1 MIFLHAGLPH
11 WYEHTIQSMIEHHLG
26 VYNVCTLLVALLIGG
41 LLINKKSWR
50 KKLFNHLMGCAI
62 GVFAMGCVL
71 YFIGFWHE
79 GTANNVV
86 ASLFRSATAA
96 MEMFVSET
104 ELIEVREACKE
115 DVLYMLLFATT
126 HFLAVCISAAFII
139 RIMGIRFRS
148 YLKMRFARRTG
159 KDVYVFFDLSPE
171 AVNLAKDIHVKREN
185 DPNYQIV
192 FVKTPLEA
200 SHLERFSF
208 SHILNFVDSRNE
220 TVEELSDLNAFLTYS
235 RKSVTID
242 MDKAKWDDVVGLKN
256 LHRYVE
262 RCGGKQ
268 YFLCLSANEENN
280 LSTAVALSKRYYNAK
295 RQHVIC
301 RANRDSI
308 TESLANLNL
317 RFIDSANLSVLDLKR
332 NVKYQPVSFVK
343 PDVKQ
348 GVATKPFKA
357 MIVGFGETGFEAFRF
372 LYEFSAFVGS
382 DESDNP
388 FYCHIID
395 LMAEQAEDSLYLHCP
410 ALKCGK
416 LKEQRANC
424 HIAFHRGTIESNYTM
439 VEHLIEDIDYIVVST
454 NDEKQNLS
462 IGITLLNLAY
472 KYRIPAN
479 KLGIFIGVNSNEAY
493 RKAVEVANFYNTC
506 GRKDKAGLLFDYFIV
521 PFGANEQLYTY
532 DNIIAD
538 ELLSRAKEFYF
549 EYQKTSGLLD
559 PGFKDNCEANKDL
572 EWDKR
577 RDSKPTN
584 GELGLFFKNELV
596 QKESQD
602 KANVWHIQ
610 TKLLLS
616 GALGDVAAERRA
628 QLFTCIDF
636 VMQKLIQKT
645 EKARKTKESFDSY
658 DFIREQISEYEK
670 DQHLPSGE
678 YQVLFAH
685 LAQCE
690 HLRWVA
696 SNQVLGYR
704 PYPEAKNNEKHYLSK
719 KHACM
724 VSNAALLSNP
734 DLRDTIKYDYNT
746 ILVSMKGGENK

>member
-11 WYEHTIQSMIEHHLG
+11 WYEHTIQSIIEHHLG
-26 VYNVCTLLVALLIGG
+26 VYNVCTLLVALLIGS
-41 LLINKKSWR
+41 LLINKKRWR

-115 DVLYMLLFATT
+115 DILYMLLFATT

-148 YLKMRFARRTG
+148 YLKMRFARKTN

-171 AVNLAKDIHVKREN
+171 SVKLAKDIYKTRGKEE
-185 DPNYQIV
+185 YQIV
-192 FVKTPLEA
+192 FVKTPLES

-235 RKSVTID
+235 RKSVTIG
-242 MDKAKWDDVVGLKN
+242 MDEAKWDDVVGLRN
-256 LHRYVE
+256 LHQYVK
-262 RCGGKQ
+262 RCQGQQ
-268 YFLCLSANEENN
+268 YFLCLSANEDNN
-280 LSTAVALSKRYYNAK
+280 LSTAVALSKRYNDIK
-295 RQHVIC
+295 RHHVIC

-308 TESLANLNL
+308 TESLGNLNL
-317 RFIDSANLSVLDLKR
+317 RFINSANLSVLTLKEQ
-332 NVKYQPVSFVK
+332 VEYQPVSFVK
-343 PDVKQ
+343 PDVKR

-357 MIVGFGETGFEAFRF
+357 LIVGLGETGFEAFRF
-372 LYEFSAFVGS
+372 LYEYSAFVG
-382 DESDNP
+382 DDGQDNP
-388 FYCHIID
+388 FSCHVID
-395 LMAEQAEDSLYLHCP
+395 PKAQRLENSLYLHCP
-410 ALKCGK
+410 ALKRGK
-416 LKEQRANC
+416 LERQRAHC
-424 HIAFHRGTIESNYTM
+424 HIAFHAGTIESNYA
-439 VEHLIEDIDYIVVST
+439 LIEQLITDIDYIVVST

-472 KYRIPAN
+472 RYRTPAN
-479 KLGIFIGVNSNEAY
+479 KLGIFVGVNSDEAY
-493 RKAVEVANFYNTC
+493 QKGTEVANFYDKC
-506 GRKDKAGLLFDYFIV
+506 GRKDRAGLLFDFFIT

-532 DNIIAD
+532 NNIIDD
-538 ELLSRAKEFYF
+538 ELLNRAKEFYF

-559 PGFKDNCEANKDL
+559 AGYKDNCEANKEL
-572 EWDKR
+572 EWNKR

-584 GELGLFFKNELV
+584 GELGLYYKNELV
-596 QKESQD
+596 QKEMQD

-610 TKLLLS
+610 TKQMLV
-616 GALGDVAAERRA
+616 GALGIVASERRA
-628 QLFTCIDF
+628 ALYACINF
-636 VMQKLIQKT
+636 VMQKLIQRT
-645 EKARKTKESFDSY
+645 EQARCQKESFENSY
-658 DFIREQISEYEK
+658 EFIKEQVSAYENE
-670 DQHLPSGE
+670 HNIAVGE
-678 YQVLFAH
+678 YQTLFAN

-696 SNQVLGYR
+696 SNQVLGYQ
-704 PYPEAKNNEKHYLSK
+704 PYDDAKGNDKHYLRK
-719 KHACM
+719 THACM
-724 VSNAALLSNP
+724 VSNTALFANHA
-734 DLRDTIKYDYNT
+734 LRETIKYDYNT
-746 ILVSMKGGENK
+746 ILVSLKGK